1 MQMCK
6 CVLWRMS
13 VRTGMLTK
21 DEERS
26 SLSYIIY
33 VKWGI
38 AQCEY
43 SGFQLSFA
51 IEHNMFTVTAPKM

>member
-1 MQMCK
+1 
-6 CVLWRMS
+6 
-13 VRTGMLTK
+13 MLTK